1 MKTKNIFKS
10 LAFAMLMPAML
21 LTTACSSDDDLTN
34 NEPTAKESYKIPV
47 TVNVTRQG
55 DATRAE
61 YDATTKKLSFSEG
74 DKLLVDGYMETYDV
88 TFAGI
93 LTWTSGG
100 TFSGELDMDGTYSGT
115 VEEMFT
121 EASSG
126 YPNYINAT
134 LLPNG
139 YKGYNFLHI
148 EGTGAGQ
155 KLEDPNYYCGYPVAG
170 DLATAVEQFSLEQAF
185 TYSSGFALAPQRAI
199 VNCSYKD
206 ASHANKDC
214 LPYIAMYNHSEFA
227 GGGVKLKF
235 SAGGIVNFAIS
246 VPPYNDKWILSAS
259 DGENDLFEVNLGTKI
274 LEEGHI
280 YNITRAAAAAGPV
293 TYTVLNGGEVL
304 HPGDIID
311 VPSGQIWNIIGGYIF
326 KPDWSPLTV
335 LRANVVPGS
344 VTEDED
350 GAYYVIKDKDGIYYF
365 DGGSLLPVTSTSD
378 GILVT
383 KNSANNYTFTVHEP

>member
-21 LTTACSSDDDLTN
+21 LTTACSNDNDIINDN

-61 YDATTKKLSFSEG
+61 YDGTAKKLSFSEG
-74 DKLLVDGYMETYDV
+74 DKLLVEGYLETDDV
-88 TFAGI
+88 SFAGI
-93 LTWTSGG
+93 LTWISGG
-100 TFSGELDMDGTYSGT
+100 TFSGDLAISKKYTGT

-121 EASSG
+121 ATSSG
-126 YPNYINAT
+126 YPNSITAT
-134 LLPNG
+134 LLPDG
-139 YKGYNFLHI
+139 YEGYNFLHI

-155 KLEDPNYYCGYPVAG
+155 QLEDPYYYRGYPVAG

-199 VNCSYKD
+199 LNCSYKD
-206 ASHANKDC
+206 ISHANEDC
-214 LPYIAMYNHSEFA
+214 WPIIAMHNNSEFA

-246 VPPYNDKWILSAS
+246 VPPYNDQWILSAS
-259 DGENDLFEVNLGTKI
+259 DASYGEDDLFEVNLGTKT

-280 YNITRAAAAAGPV
+280 YNVKNYSATPTLLSVTVTDPDNFVGGAKTIYYYSGETWGEAITNHP
-293 TYTVLNGGEVL
+293 TENNGWYAYNGSPTIVGYSVYDL
-304 HPGDIID
+304 SISASVNLGDLIKD
-311 VPSGQIWNIIGGYIF
+311 DGDYIF
-326 KPDWSPLTV
+326 
-335 LRANVVPGS
+335 
-344 VTEDED
+344 
-350 GAYYVIKDKDGIYYF
+350 
-365 DGGSLLPVTSTSD
+365 
-378 GILVT
+378 
-383 KNSANNYTFTVHEP
+383 

>member
-10 LAFAMLMPAML
+10 LAFVMLMPAML
-21 LTTACSSDDDLTN
+21 LTTSCSNDNDIINDN

-55 DATRAE
+55 DDAATRAE
-61 YDATTKKLSFSEG
+61 YDGTAKKLSFSEG
-74 DKLLVDGYMETYDV
+74 DKLLVEGYLETDDV
-88 TFAGI
+88 SFAGI
-93 LTWTSGG
+93 LTWISGG
-100 TFSGELDMDGTYSGT
+100 TFSGDLAISKKYTGT

-126 YPNYINAT
+126 YPSNINAT

-155 KLEDPNYYCGYPVAG
+155 KLEDPIYYCGYPVAG

-199 VNCSYKD
+199 LNCSYKD
-206 ASHANKDC
+206 ISHANEDC
-214 LPYIAMYNHSEFA
+214 WPIIAMHNNSEFA

-246 VPPYNDKWILSAS
+246 VPPYNDQWILSAS
-259 DGENDLFEVNLGTKI
+259 DASYGEDDLFKVNLGTKT

-280 YNITRAAAAAGPV
+280 YNVKNYSATPTLLSVTVTDPDSYGVGAKTIYYYSGETWGEAITNHPTENDGWYA
-293 TYTVLNGGEVL
+293 YNGSPAIEGFVPYDL
-304 HPGDIID
+304 SISKSVKLGDLIKD
-311 VPSGQIWNIIGGYIF
+311 DGDYIF
-326 KPDWSPLTV
+326 
-335 LRANVVPGS
+335 
-344 VTEDED
+344 
-350 GAYYVIKDKDGIYYF
+350 
-365 DGGSLLPVTSTSD
+365 
-378 GILVT
+378 
-383 KNSANNYTFTVHEP
+383 